1 MWRRKRRNLYV
12 EPKQRSR
19 LRLFAVLSFI
29 LASLVAVVL
38 CVVPGQQPSSTV
50 SQVSVYPDRFAEKK
64 NYRQRVFKV
73 SQRIKPG
80 DSLYQVLVN
89 HEVQRGEVGALVA
102 ACKSLPELQRL
113 KVGEHLEL
121 YFMRDSHRLEK
132 VRYEDMNG
140 QVLVISQAP
149 QGWITSRYTKPL
161 LVTHALA
168 RGIISDSLYQSAL
181 DENIDFSLAMDLAD
195 IFAWDIDFFVD
206 LRPGDHY
213 AFLYE
218 QQFRDGNRIGNG
230 RIMAAQFHNDGTDHR
245 AYYFNLPGKG
255 GDYYDEKGRSLRKQF
270 LKSPLRYSRIS
281 SGFSKRRLHPILKI
295 YRPHPGIDYAAPTGT
310 PVVAV
315 GDGRVISRRWKNG
328 YGRYIAIRHNSTY
341 ITTYGHLSRY
351 ASKVKKGSV
360 VKQGQ
365 VIGYVGATGHATGP
379 HLDFR
384 MKKHGRFVNPLKQRF
399 PAARPVPRDHL
410 ATFQQR
416 VAYLTDK
423 LDQAVVQSEEAG
435 RPVTLAIVP
444 ERE

>member
-19 LRLFAVLSFI
+19 FRLFAMLSFM

-38 CVVPGQQPSSTV
+38 CVMPRQQPSPTA
-50 SQVSVYPDRFAEKK
+50 SQVSVYSDRFAEKK
-64 NYRQRVFKV
+64 KYRQRVFRL
-73 SQRIKPG
+73 SHRIKPG

-89 HEVQRGEVGALVA
+89 HEVQPREVGALIA
-102 ACKSLPELQRL
+102 ACTSLPELHRL
-113 KVGEHLEL
+113 KAGEHLEL
-121 YFMRDSHRLEK
+121 FFSRESHRLEK

-181 DENIDFSLAMDLAD
+181 DENIDFSLAMALAD

-213 AFLYE
+213 TFLYE

-245 AYYFNLPGKG
+245 AYYFNVPGMG
-255 GDYYDEKGRSLRKQF
+255 GDYYDESGRSLRKQF

-310 PVVAV
+310 PVVTV

-351 ASKVKKGSV
+351 ASEAKKGSM

-365 VIGYVGATGHATGP
+365 IIGYVGATGLATGP

-384 MKKHGRFVNPLKQRF
+384 MKKNGRFVNPLKQRF

-416 VAYLTDK
+416 VAYLADK
-423 LDQAVVQSEEAG
+423 LDQAVVQSEETKPPA
-435 RPVTLAIVP
+435 TLAVVP
-444 ERE
+444 DRE